1 MGFVLEV
8 KGSVAD
14 SVEGLYKI
22 NRIGLLCGIPVGIMV
37 P

>member
-1 MGFVLEV
+1 MAVTT
-8 KGSVAD
+8 K
-14 SVEGLYKI
+14 GLYKI